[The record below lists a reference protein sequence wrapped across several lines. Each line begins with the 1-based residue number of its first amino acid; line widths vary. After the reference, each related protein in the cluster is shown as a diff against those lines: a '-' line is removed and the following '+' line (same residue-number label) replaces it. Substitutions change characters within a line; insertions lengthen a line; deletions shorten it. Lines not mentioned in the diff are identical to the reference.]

1 MIDSLFSELAFALEK
16 SYGLAL
22 GASFIWGV
30 LSVLLSPC
38 HLSGIPLIIG
48 YISSQGVI
56 KAKRTLLL
64 ALSFAFGTLVM
75 IALIGAVTASMGMM
89 LGDTGSWGNYII
101 ALVFILMGL
110 YLMGLVRLDWRGT
123 PLAEEQRGGIW
134 GAFLLG
140 VLFGT
145 GLGPCTFAF
154 LAPVLGVVFTLG
166 AKSWLE
172 AVLLIAAFGIG
183 HAAVIAAAGTMTHLV
198 QRYLNW
204 FSGSGSIK
212 QVKRFFGLV
221 LLGTDSIFSTRPSR
235 RDKHTLFR
243 CVGTLN
249 RERATAHSPI
259 GII

>member
-1 MIDSLFSELAFALEK
+1 MVETLFSELTFALEK

-22 GASFIWGV
+22 FASFIWGV

-48 YISSQGVI
+48 YISSHREI
-56 KAKRTLLL
+56 KTKRSLWL
-64 ALSFAFGTLVM
+64 ALSFALGTLFT
-75 IALIGAVTASMGMM
+75 IALIGVITASMGMM
-89 LGDTGSWGNYII
+89 LGDTGNWGNYVIS
-101 ALVFILMGL
+101 LLFMLMGL
-110 YLMGLVRLDWRGT
+110 YLMELLPLKWNGI
-123 PLAEEQRGGIW
+123 PLADEPRGGLP

-140 VLFGT
+140 LLFGI

-166 AKSWLE
+166 AESWLK

-183 HAAVIAAAGTMTHLV
+183 HATVIAAAGTMTHLV

-204 FSGSGSIK
+204 SSSSGSIK

-221 LLGTDSIFSTRPSR
+221 LLGTGLYF
-235 RDKHTLFR
+235 LY
-243 CVGTLN
+243 
-249 RERATAHSPI
+249 TALTQ
-259 GII
+259 G